1 MNAPTTASSALLAIA
16 IALAPTAA
24 EARTPLK
31 VVRATKPPAQVKVG
45 DRVTIRVKIRN
56 QSRRG
61 DYVFAGL
68 WLRPTSPLP
77 FSSKESVAYGS
88 RDVRAGHGPRSA
100 LKPGQSGKAKLVWKV
115 PKVHRGFR
123 GKLVV
128 CAQGKF
134 TAKPGQCRAIGRIRV
149 KGALRSL
156 RAGVSAT
163 SSVPGHRTRASIGLP
178 AQELA
183 SDGRGVWWA
192 GLERWTASA
201 TVDPLPGGCPQTVLD
216 TRVFDRP
223 RGRGLRVT
231 LRNYGAA
238 LRPSNLSPDL
248 EVPTIRVTSQ
258 TGGRCASE
266 GDSPIVT
273 DLVHDKFFQL
283 RLNASGRAPF
293 SSGGE
298 PEPELR
304 GTLTVQP

>member
-1 MNAPTTASSALLAIA
+1 MNAPTTASSALVAIA
-16 IALAPTAA
+16 IAIAPAAA

-61 DYVFAGL
+61 DRVFAGL
-68 WLRPTSPLP
+68 WLQPASPLP
-77 FSSKESVAYGS
+77 FSSERSVAQGS

-149 KGALRSL
+149 RGSLRSL

-163 SSVPGHRTRASIGLP
+163 TVNSGRRTSIVLA

-183 SDGRGVWWA
+183 SDGRGEWWA
-192 GLERWTASA
+192 GPERWTAA
-201 TVDPLPGGCPQTVLD
+201 TTFDQAPGRCPVTVLD
-216 TRVFDRP
+216 SRVIDKP
-223 RGRGLRVT
+223 LNAGLSVKV
-231 LRNYGAA
+231 LNYFAA
-238 LRPSNLSPDL
+238 LRPSNLTLGL
-248 EVPTIRVTSQ
+248 EVPTVRVTSQ
-258 TGGRCASE
+258 IGGTCAE
-266 GDSPIVT
+266 QGDTPDVT
-273 DLVHDKFFQL
+273 DYRHETTFLP
-283 RLNASGRAPF
+283 RLNRSGRAQF
-293 SSGGE
+293 SETEEGGE
-298 PEPELR
+298 GIR

>member
-1 MNAPTTASSALLAIA
+1 M
-16 IALAPTAA
+16 ALAPAPAA
-24 EARTPLK
+24 ARTPLK

-68 WLRPTSPLP
+68 WLRPASPLP
-77 FSSKESVAYGS
+77 LSSKESVAYGS
-88 RDVRAGHGPRSA
+88 RDVPSGHGPRSA

-134 TAKPGQCRAIGRIRV
+134 TAKPGQCRAIGRVRV
-149 KGALRSL
+149 KGSLLSL

-163 SSVPGHRTRASIGLP
+163 SSYYGQRTSIGLA

-192 GLERWTASA
+192 GPERWTAA
-201 TVDPLPGGCPQTVLD
+201 TTIDRAGPLPPTVLD
-216 TRVFDRP
+216 TRVFDKP
-223 RGRGLRVT
+223 
-231 LRNYGAA
+231 
-238 LRPSNLSPDL
+238 
-248 EVPTIRVTSQ
+248 
-258 TGGRCASE
+258 
-266 GDSPIVT
+266 
-273 DLVHDKFFQL
+273 
-283 RLNASGRAPF
+283 RAP
-293 SSGGE
+293 G
-298 PEPELR
+298 
-304 GTLTVQP
+304 